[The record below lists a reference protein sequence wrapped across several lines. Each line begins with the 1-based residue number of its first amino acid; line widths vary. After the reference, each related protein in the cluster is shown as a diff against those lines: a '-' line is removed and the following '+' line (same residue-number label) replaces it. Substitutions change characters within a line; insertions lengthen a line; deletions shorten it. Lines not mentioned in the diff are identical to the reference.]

1 MTSLVLP
8 RWLSSKESLCNAGDA
23 GFIPG
28 WGSSHGQRS
37 LVSYGSWGRK
47 EMDMIEATEHA
58 RTTSLCQ
65 NKTIALTLKILNS
78 TRLRFDSEVHL

>member
-1 MTSLVLP
+1 M
-8 RWLSSKESLCNAGDA
+8 G
-23 GFIPG
+23 
-28 WGSSHGQRS
+28 
-37 LVSYGSWGRK
+37 YGSWDRK

-65 NKTIALTLKILNS
+65 NKTTALILKILNS

>member
-23 GFIPG
+23 GFIPE

-37 LVSYGSWGRK
+37 LVAYGSWGPK
-47 EMDMIEATEHA
+47 ELGRIEATEHT

-78 TRLRFDSEVHL
+78 TRLWFDSEVHL